1 MNKNKTVILDESS
14 VGAFKVKDLLPK
26 FIYQDVKMH
35 NTSIGENDA
44 LPITGDYPYDYML
57 IKARY
62 RGILKRLDEHGMSEY
77 ADMDKETVLNTLGK
91 LVARCKK
98 MERPIRPVLEK
109 ICYNAVNHMF
119 QIPNGIINM
128 ECKLVDKVK
137 PAHPYRVLPE
147 MEEDKED
154 MYQFRDTF
162 EAESAKKTI
171 EKRRIV
177 NALVQGAAAHFAT
190 YDGYV
195 EQEINA
201 ISNEL
206 IPMYEQIMLLNDL
219 LLFRKREKITDEDP
233 QQSSYVE
240 VTLGGPGKRSTIEA
254 QGVIFPLLYQETIKG
269 LFELTSAHGL
279 PRNPKRAKYVIRR
292 ADFIMAEPWDIRFG
306 KTLWEAVFGDDSE
319 KKIYPYI
326 FKHLIQMKTDDFND
340 AMREMISNTK
350 KGSEIYASLT
360 DKAFDEI
367 DYQHF
372 ATQMMKDP
380 DKSLIADSYFTAS
393 ELDSLTLDGEP
404 EEDIITEDGEEEKEP
419 TDDEYKMLL
428 ANCSWEDINFEEGE
442 ANQFVNNMC
451 RLDTYVDGV
460 KIPIDFIN
468 AQVSEVAGGK
478 ANLHLFLDDSIR
490 GFGVGTKLCRAF
502 IEEFGYL
509 YFGKGRVL
517 NHGGVIGIMYHLSK
531 DDTIETWEDDISYN
545 ARLKDV

>member
-1 MNKNKTVILDESS
+1 MNKTIILDESS
-14 VGAFKVKDLLPK
+14 TGSLKAKDLLPK
-26 FIYQDVKMH
+26 FIYQDVKIH
-35 NTSIGENDA
+35 NTSIGDNDA
-44 LPITGDYPYDYML
+44 LPTTGDYPYDYML

-62 RGILKRLDEHGMSEY
+62 RGILRRLEEHGMPEY
-77 ADMDKETVLNTLGK
+77 VDMDEETILNTLGK
-91 LVARCKK
+91 LVAECKK
-98 MERPIRPVLEK
+98 VERPIRPVLEK
-109 ICYNAVNHMF
+109 ICYNAVNKMF
-119 QIPNGIINM
+119 RIPNGVINM
-128 ECKLVDKVK
+128 ECKLVDKVR

-147 MEEDKED
+147 MEENKDD
-154 MYQFRDTF
+154 MYQFRDTL

-177 NALVQGAAAHFAT
+177 NALVQGAAAHFAIF
-190 YDGYV
+190 DGYV
-195 EQEINA
+195 KQEIDA
-201 ISNEL
+201 ISEDF

-219 LLFRKREKITDEDP
+219 LLFRKKEKITDENP
-233 QQSSYVE
+233 MQSSYVE
-240 VTLGGPGKRSTIEA
+240 VTLGGAGKRSVIESQA
-254 QGVIFPLLYQETIKG
+254 IIFPLLYQETIKG

-292 ADFIMAEPWDIRFG
+292 ADFIMAEPWDMRFG
-306 KTLWEAVFGDDSE
+306 KTLWEAVFSDGSDE
-319 KKIYPYI
+319 RLYPYI
-326 FKHLIQMKTDDFND
+326 FKHLIQMKTDEFNE
-340 AMREMISNTK
+340 AMREMIANTK
-350 KGSEIYASLT
+350 RGEEIYAALT
-360 DKAFDEI
+360 DKAFEDM
-367 DYQHF
+367 DYQKF
-372 ATQMMKDP
+372 ATQIMKDP

-404 EEDIITEDGEEEKEP
+404 EEDDIITEEGDEEMEP
-419 TDDEYKMLL
+419 TDDEYRMLL

-451 RLDTYVDGV
+451 KLDTYVDGI
-460 KIPIDFIN
+460 KIPVDLIN

-517 NHGGVIGIMYHLSK
+517 NHGGVIGMMYHLAK